1 MDRAGLVAVNEVRLT
16 LVRHG
21 STDWTVEKRFCG
33 WSNVPLNELGRRQ
46 AKLLGTRLHD
56 RWTSIWS
63 SDLSRCIETTVLT
76 GVEATSDRRLR
87 ELDFGKLEGARWDEL
102 DADAQRALLDFETF
116 RAPEGES
123 VAQLGNRLKSFSDGL
138 EPGEHLVF
146 THGGPIRWFLHLCGA
161 PTSGMIDPCTPIE
174 VTLPPPPVL

>member
-1 MDRAGLVAVNEVRLT
+1 MDGAGLVAVNEVRLT

-21 STDWTVEKRFCG
+21 STDWTVEKRFSG
-33 WSNVPLNELGRRQ
+33 WSDVPLNTLGKRQ
-46 AKLLGTRLHD
+46 AKLLGAHLHD
-56 RWTSIWS
+56 RWTSISS
-63 SDLSRCIETTVLT
+63 SDLSRCAETTVLA
-76 GVEATSDRRLR
+76 GVEAMPDRRLR
-87 ELDFGKLEGARWDEL
+87 ELDFGRLEGARWDEL

-123 VAQLGNRLKSFSDGL
+123 VAQLGDRLKSFCEEL

-161 PTSGMIDPCTPIE
+161 PTRGMIDPCDPIE
-174 VTLPPPPVL
+174 VTLPARPVL